1 MDYHTVNLTYIARK
15 TFHYN
20 LTLLTSNTYNIM
32 TTSNSTQKLFTTGQL
47 VGIIFI
53 AAVVVTL
60 VFAIATGDLS
70 GFNSVGLG
78 K

>member
-1 MDYHTVNLTYIARK
+1 
-15 TFHYN
+15 
-20 LTLLTSNTYNIM
+20 M

-47 VGIIFI
+47 IGLVLIV
-53 AAVVVTL
+53 AVVITL
-60 VFAIATGDLS
+60 VVAIATGDMS

>member
-1 MDYHTVNLTYIARK
+1 MA
-15 TFHYN
+15 
-20 LTLLTSNTYNIM
+20 
-32 TTSNSTQKLFTTGQL
+32 TSNSTQKLFTTGQL

-53 AAVVVTL
+53 AAVVITL
-60 VFAIATGDLS
+60 VVAITTGDLS

>member
-1 MDYHTVNLTYIARK
+1 
-15 TFHYN
+15 
-20 LTLLTSNTYNIM
+20 M
-32 TTSNSTQKLFTTGQL
+32 TTSNNTQKLFTTGQL

-53 AAVVVTL
+53 ATVFIALVV
-60 VFAIATGDLS
+60 AITTGDIS

>member
-1 MDYHTVNLTYIARK
+1 MKALN
-15 TFHYN
+15 N
-20 LTLLTSNTYNIM
+20 
-32 TTSNSTQKLFTTGQL
+32 TQKLFTNGQL

-53 AAVVVTL
+53 AAVVITL
-60 VFAIATGDLS
+60 VVAITTGDIS

>member
-1 MDYHTVNLTYIARK
+1 MKALN
-15 TFHYN
+15 N
-20 LTLLTSNTYNIM
+20 
-32 TTSNSTQKLFTTGQL
+32 TQKLFTTGQL
-47 VGIIFI
+47 IGLVFI

-60 VFAIATGDLS
+60 VVAIATGDMS

>member
-1 MDYHTVNLTYIARK
+1 
-15 TFHYN
+15 
-20 LTLLTSNTYNIM
+20 M
-32 TTSNSTQKLFTTGQL
+32 TNSNSTQKLFTTGQL

-60 VFAIATGDLS
+60 VVAITTGDLS
-70 GFNSVGLG
+70 GFNNVGLG

>member
-1 MDYHTVNLTYIARK
+1 
-15 TFHYN
+15 
-20 LTLLTSNTYNIM
+20 M

-47 VGIIFI
+47 IGVIFI

-60 VFAIATGDLS
+60 VVAITTGDIS

>member
-1 MDYHTVNLTYIARK
+1 MKALN
-15 TFHYN
+15 N
-20 LTLLTSNTYNIM
+20 
-32 TTSNSTQKLFTTGQL
+32 TQKLFTTGQL
-47 VGIIFI
+47 IGVIFI

-60 VFAIATGDLS
+60 VVAITTGDLS

>member
-1 MDYHTVNLTYIARK
+1 
-15 TFHYN
+15 
-20 LTLLTSNTYNIM
+20 M
-32 TTSNSTQKLFTTGQL
+32 TASNSTQKLFTTGQL
-47 VGIIFI
+47 IGLVFI

-60 VFAIATGDLS
+60 VVAITTGDMN